1 MDSGDAAPPKFSK
14 PISIKE
20 DWRCYDLEHFL
31 IPKHYKKCV
40 DKVMIPHGM
49 VQDRLH
55 RMAYDFYHS
64 IEDRSKPILALCVLK
79 GASQFF
85 NDFVTQ
91 LKQIASRDEHRPP
104 QIHIDFV
111 RLKSYEGTE
120 STGKVQLVGMTDIS
134 DITDKN
140 LLIVEDIIDTGRTMK
155 KLLATVNEYKPA
167 STAVCTLF
175 LKETEKAI
183 PDRPVPELA
192 GFTIPDEFIVGYC
205 MDYNENFRDL
215 DHVCVISKFGFDL
228 FKQDK

>member
-1 MDSGDAAPPKFSK
+1 
-14 PISIKE
+14 
-20 DWRCYDLEHFL
+20 
-31 IPKHYKKCV
+31 
-40 DKVMIPHGM
+40 M
-49 VQDRLH
+49 VQDRIH
-55 RMAYDFYHS
+55 RMAYDFYHN

-91 LKQIASRDEHRPP
+91 LKQLASRDENRPP

-120 STGKVQLVGMTDIS
+120 SSGKVQLIGMSDIS

-155 KLLATVNEYKPA
+155 KLLHTVAEYKPA

-175 LKETEKAI
+175 LKDTEKAI
-183 PDRPVPELA
+183 EDRPVPELA

-215 DHVCVISKFGFDL
+215 DHVCVISKFGFET
-228 FKQDK
+228 FKE

>member
-1 MDSGDAAPPKFSK
+1 
-14 PISIKE
+14 
-20 DWRCYDLEHFL
+20 
-31 IPKHYKKCV
+31 
-40 DKVMIPHGM
+40 
-49 VQDRLH
+49 
-55 RMAYDFYHS
+55 
-64 IEDRSKPILALCVLK
+64 
-79 GASQFF
+79 
-85 NDFVTQ
+85 
-91 LKQIASRDEHRPP
+91 
-104 QIHIDFV
+104 
-111 RLKSYEGTE
+111 
-120 STGKVQLVGMTDIS
+120 MTDIS

-155 KLLATVNEYKPA
+155 KLLATVNEFKPA

-228 FKQDK
+228 FKQN